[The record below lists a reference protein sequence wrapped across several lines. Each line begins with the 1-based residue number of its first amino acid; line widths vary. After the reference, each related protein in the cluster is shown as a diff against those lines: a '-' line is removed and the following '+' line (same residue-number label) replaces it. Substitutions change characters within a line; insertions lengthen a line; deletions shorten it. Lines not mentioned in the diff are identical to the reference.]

1 MTGALMVLGFLITF
15 RLIPDFMKHRLY
27 IGLNRFQKSGKALLF
42 MVTLSWIA
50 LGIAKPVISIA
61 FCVAALFV
69 ARGFSPTA
77 RIPQTI
83 IMFGANIAALIL
95 ATIVASKA
103 GIIQGLAAGIWG
115 LILFLVAKAITNLV
129 NEAER
134 SRNLRAAV
142 LFCAAASLLQVLP
155 SPESIKSLFVIGG
168 IYVIAL
174 SICWTSDHYVE
185 RPPFLELRDPDGK
198 QPMFGTLRRRK

>member
-1 MTGALMVLGFLITF
+1 MTGAWIVLGFLITF
-15 RLIPDFMKHRLY
+15 RLMPDFMKHRLY
-27 IGLNRFQKSGKALLF
+27 VGLNRFQKSGIALLF

-61 FCVAALFV
+61 FCVAAIFV

-77 RIPQTI
+77 RIPTTI
-83 IMFGANIAALIL
+83 IMLGAIIAALIL
-95 ATIVASKA
+95 ATMVASKA
-103 GIIQGLAAGIWG
+103 EIIQGLVAGLWG
-115 LILFLVAKAITNLV
+115 LILFLVAKVITNLV

-134 SRNLRAAV
+134 SRSLRAAV
-142 LFCAAASLLQVLP
+142 LLFAAASILQVLP
-155 SPESIKSLFVIGG
+155 NPESIKSLFVIGG
-168 IYVIAL
+168 IFLIAL

-185 RPPFLELRDPDGK
+185 RPPFLELRDSDGK